1 MTLKYLF
8 LNNEILLLYIIIIWV
23 IIYFIEVYIYKFKF
37 NNYMIFL
44 VLIFLLV
51 LLKNLIFN
59 SISINEFTYYFNNY
73 FIYNNFIVNIKIIM
87 IIILIFYLIF
97 FYSYNIIITVP
108 IFEFVLL
115 ILISF
120 LGLQIIII
128 SNNLFIIFLFLE
140 LVNLCI
146 YCLIGLNKYSNLG
159 IEIAYKY
166 FIQSAYSTII
176 GFFALSLIYI
186 SLGTLFINEIG
197 LLLMNNI
204 DLFSY
209 IGIYLLILSIFFKLG
224 LFPLHSWIADLYQ
237 GSFII
242 VTLYVATIPK
252 IAYIFLFLKLLLE
265 FNFIINNFSLLIAF
279 ITILYGSIIALYQT
293 NLRRLIAYGSMVHT
307 GFIIYSM
314 SLYSLDGISSAFFY
328 LLFYILLVYF
338 LFGFILFLYE
348 INEDK
353 NTFLIENISQIGI
366 ILKVNKLIT
375 ILFSFVLFS
384 FAGLPLFIGFV
395 SKWNIFLSLILYKKY
410 IELFFLI
417 LISVLSLVYYIRII
431 RFLFF
436 YEIKDKKV
444 KIIIN
449 LNNVNLLLITIIF
462 IFILNILLIF
472 YHSIIY
478 LYILKNILYTIS

>member
-1 MTLKYLF
+1 M
-8 LNNEILLLYIIIIWV
+8 
-23 IIYFIEVYIYKFKF
+23 
-37 NNYMIFL
+37 
-44 VLIFLLV
+44 
-51 LLKNLIFN
+51 
-59 SISINEFTYYFNNY
+59 
-73 FIYNNFIVNIKIIM
+73 
-87 IIILIFYLIF
+87 
-97 FYSYNIIITVP
+97 
-108 IFEFVLL
+108 
-115 ILISF
+115 
-120 LGLQIIII
+120 II

-140 LVNLCI
+140 LVNLCL
-146 YCLIGLNKYSNLG
+146 YCLIGLNKYSNFG
-159 IEIAYKY
+159 IEIAFKY

-176 GFFALSLIYI
+176 GFFALSLIYW

-197 LLLMNNI
+197 LLLINKI

-209 IGIYLLILSIFFKLG
+209 IGIFLLILSIFFKLG

-242 VTLYVATIPK
+242 VTLYIATIPK

-265 FNFIINNFSLLIAF
+265 FNYIICNFSLLIAF

-314 SLYSLDGISSAFFY
+314 SLYSYDGISSAFFY

-353 NTFLIENISQIGI
+353 NTFLMENISQIGI
-366 ILKVNKLIT
+366 IFKINKLIT
-375 ILFSFVLFS
+375 ILFSFILFS
-384 FAGLPLFIGFV
+384 FAGLPLFVGFV

-410 IELFFLI
+410 VELFFLL
-417 LISVLSLVYYIRII
+417 LISVVSLVYYIRII

-449 LNNVNLLLITIIF
+449 INNINLLLITIIF
-462 IFILNILLIF
+462 IFILNILIIF

-478 LYILKNILYTIS
+478 LYILKIILYIK